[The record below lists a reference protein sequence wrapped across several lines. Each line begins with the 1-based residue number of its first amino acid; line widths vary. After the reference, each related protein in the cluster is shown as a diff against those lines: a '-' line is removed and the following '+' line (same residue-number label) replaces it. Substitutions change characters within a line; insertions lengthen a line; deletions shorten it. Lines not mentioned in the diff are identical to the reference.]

1 MPYKLNKIILGTAQ
15 FGMNYGI
22 ANKKGKIK
30 LSEIF
35 KILNFLKKKKINIL
49 DTANSYKSSESEIGR
64 YFFKTKKKFKIITK
78 YSFKNSNSLSKQ
90 FKKTFSSLGYLPNT
104 IIAHSYEDYLNP
116 LFHKEVKIIKNKY
129 YIKKLG
135 VSIYNVDELNKVLD
149 YKKPDVI
156 QVPINIFDKRF
167 FDKKIIKILKKK
179 SVKIIGRSVFLQGLL
194 FKDKEYI
201 LRNFKNIKKE
211 YFQLLKIAKSEKVSL
226 SQLSLIWAF
235 NLKELDNIVI
245 GVDSLDHLRENL
257 NTLTKKISKKSL
269 LQIQKINLNNNKIII
284 PYLWKIKQ

>member
-1 MPYKLNKIILGTAQ
+1 MPYMLNKIILGTAQ

-64 YFFKTKKKFKIITK
+64 YFFKTKNKFKIITK
-78 YSFKNSNSLSKQ
+78 YSFKNSNTLSKQ
-90 FKKTFSSLGYLPNT
+90 FKKTFSSLGYLPDT
-104 IIAHSYEDYLNP
+104 IIAHSCEDYLNP

-129 YIKKLG
+129 FIKKLG
-135 VSIYNVDELNKVLD
+135 VSIYNVEELNKVLD

-167 FDKKIIKILKKK
+167 FDKKIIKILKKR

-201 LRNFKNIKKE
+201 LKNFKNIKKE

-235 NLKELDNIVI
+235 NLKELDKIVI

-257 NTLTKKISKKSL
+257 DTLKKKISKKSL

>member
-1 MPYKLNKIILGTAQ
+1 MPFKLNKIILGTAQ
-15 FGMNYGI
+15 FGMKYGI

-30 LSEIF
+30 LNEIF
-35 KILNFLKKKKINIL
+35 RILNFLKKKKINIL

-78 YSFKNSNSLSKQ
+78 YSFKNKQSLSKQ
-90 FKKTFSSLGYLPNT
+90 FKKSFSSLGYIPNT
-104 IIAHSYEDYLNP
+104 IIAHSYKDYLNP
-116 LFHKEVKIIKNKY
+116 LFHKEVKEIKNKY
-129 YIKKLG
+129 FVKKLG
-135 VSIYNVDELNKVLD
+135 VSIYSVDELNKVLD
-149 YKKPDVI
+149 YKRPDVI
-156 QVPINIFDKRF
+156 QVPINIFDRRF

-226 SQLSLIWAF
+226 SQLSLIWVF

-257 NTLTKKISKKSL
+257 STLRKKISKKSL